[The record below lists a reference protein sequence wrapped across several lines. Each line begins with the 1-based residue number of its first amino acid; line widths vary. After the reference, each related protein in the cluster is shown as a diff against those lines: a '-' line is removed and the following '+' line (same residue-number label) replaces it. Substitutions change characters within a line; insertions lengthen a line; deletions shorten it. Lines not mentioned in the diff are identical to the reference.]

1 MNDIDL
7 TNRSFVICGQKG
19 TGKSWLIKS
28 ILDST
33 PDHLVY
39 DPLKEHTGYTRYIPE
54 DRDSA
59 EELSDMING
68 IVIPKRKSL
77 FIIDECNKYCRPKPS
92 RLVHGMSELLDFS
105 RHYGCSWGAVMR
117 RPVQVHSDVLELAGV
132 VFAFQSSGKND
143 FSYYEDLC
151 VGMGDAV
158 RALPPY
164 HFAIL
169 QNGRDLSI
177 HAPIEMPAHPNYT

>member
-7 TNRSFVICGQKG
+7 TNKSFVICGQKG

-39 DPLKEHTGYTRYIPE
+39 DPLREHIGYTRYEPE

-59 EELSDMING
+59 EELSDVING
-68 IVIPKRKSL
+68 IVIPRRTSL

-105 RHYGCSWGAVMR
+105 RHYSVAWGAVMR
-117 RPVQVHSDVLELAGV
+117 RPVQVNSDILELAGV
-132 VFAFQSSGKND
+132 IFAFQSSGRLD
-143 FSYYEDLC
+143 HAYYEDLC
-151 VGMGDAV
+151 LGMGDAV
-158 RALPPY
+158 RALPRH
-164 HFAIL
+164 HFCVL
-169 QNGRDLSI
+169 QNGRDLSV
-177 HAPIEMPAHPNYT
+177 HAPIATPNHPNQT